1 MSFYFFI
8 CSFDVTCE
16 FAFFSLLFIGVPR
29 QSNCVGLTVPTSQV
43 LGLKG
48 CATTPG
54 LHFLFLKIEHLF
66 QLQIF
71 RVENLGPWHRQPGK
85 ELSQITF

>member
-1 MSFYFFI
+1 MQLPSLLSFLF
-8 CSFDVTCE
+8 C
-16 FAFFSLLFIGVPR
+16 LFIGAPR
-29 QSNCVGLTVPTSQV
+29 LSHCVGLTVPASRV

-71 RVENLGPWHRQPGK
+71 RVENPGPWHHQPK
-85 ELSQITF
+85 RELSQITF